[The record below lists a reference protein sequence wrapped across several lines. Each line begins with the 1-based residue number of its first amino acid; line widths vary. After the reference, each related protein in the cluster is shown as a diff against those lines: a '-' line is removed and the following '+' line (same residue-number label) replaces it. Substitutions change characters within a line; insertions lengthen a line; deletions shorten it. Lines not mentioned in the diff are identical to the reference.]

1 MTNRGCDKSS
11 SQKQILLYVVGAWRF
26 SKHEVDTAG
35 AGGTRVPT
43 WGRTRSHSNT
53 LQPSLSRFVDRFGE
67 PVAGGFDLGAADAM
81 STGLPVEGN
90 FSTGLPQ
97 QLG

>member
-26 SKHEVDTAG
+26 SKHEVDAAG
-35 AGGTRVPT
+35 AGVLASRRGDVPDHT
-43 WGRTRSHSNT
+43 PTV
-53 LQPSLSRFVDRFGE
+53 LSRFVDRFGE